1 MKYTTNE
8 YGKLKHVHICICT
21 HLYLESQDNSP
32 NKAKCQPVIPIHNI
46 MRSHVFQVHS
56 LLFQE
61 LEGFINILQAMD
73 THPSL
78 SWFRL
83 EGKREKKNT
92 YYCR

>member
-1 MKYTTNE
+1 MY
-8 YGKLKHVHICICT
+8 VCVCVRT

-32 NKAKCQPVIPIHNI
+32 NEAKCQPVIPIHNI
-46 MRSHVFQVHS
+46 VRSHVFQVHS

-61 LEGFINILQAMD
+61 LEGFVHILQAMD
-73 THPSL
+73 AHPSF

-83 EGKREKKNT
+83 EGKSKNKSF

>member
-1 MKYTTNE
+1 MC
-8 YGKLKHVHICICT
+8 VCVRT

-32 NKAKCQPVIPIHNI
+32 NEAKCQPVIPIHNI
-46 MRSHVFQVHS
+46 VRSHVFQVHS

-61 LEGFINILQAMD
+61 LEGFVHILQAMD
-73 THPSL
+73 AHPSF

-83 EGKREKKNT
+83 EGKSKNKSF